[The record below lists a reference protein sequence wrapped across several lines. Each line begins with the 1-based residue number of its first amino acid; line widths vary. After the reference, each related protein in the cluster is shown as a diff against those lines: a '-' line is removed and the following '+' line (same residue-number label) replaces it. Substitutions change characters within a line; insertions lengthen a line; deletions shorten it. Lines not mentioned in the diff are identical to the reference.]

1 MDGLNSRMK
10 TEESGSM
17 KAELKLFSLNRRK
30 KKEIK
35 IFLKKLGFYRK
46 TTIRS
51 NICVTDFQKKRRTK
65 Q

>member
-30 KKEIK
+30 KKRSK
-35 IFLKKLGFYRK
+35 NFFFLNWGS
-46 TTIRS
+46 TG
-51 NICVTDFQKKRRTK
+51 Q
-65 Q
+65 QQ

>member
-30 KKEIK
+30 KKRDQNFFKK
-35 IFLKKLGFYRK
+35 IGVLQENNNK
-46 TTIRS
+46 
-51 NICVTDFQKKRRTK
+51 V
-65 Q
+65 